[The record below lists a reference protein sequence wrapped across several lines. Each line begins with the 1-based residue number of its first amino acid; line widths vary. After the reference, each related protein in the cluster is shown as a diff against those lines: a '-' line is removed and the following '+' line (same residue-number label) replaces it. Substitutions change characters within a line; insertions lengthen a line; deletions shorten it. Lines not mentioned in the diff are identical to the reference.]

1 MTEPKPLVFTP
12 PASNDSAAEQPSLS
26 CSRRR
31 FLGNVSGVAVAAVTA
46 GAVGLEPILGGKES
60 VADASVVP
68 YSSEGRED
76 KSFNYRVRTA
86 NAERIN
92 VGQQPDNGDATRF
105 TDFSGSYSKASL
117 HDALGVPNAASWLS
131 LKHALQTGDFEDFE
145 NIIVGTPGG
154 GPNSKHNGPQ
164 GGLALDLEGLDSHA
178 TVIPPAPSVT
188 SNITAAEAVEHYW
201 GAVLRD
207 VPFDEYPTNSLVAQ
221 AVADMNRLSFLNG
234 GQNFEYPFPVTP
246 GNLFRGQF
254 VPGDGNVQGPYISQ
268 FMVQPTSFGAQ
279 PLNQQYQTFL
289 GGSGSEFMTSVSDYQ
304 QIQDGGASV
313 GQLAFDPTF
322 RYIRNGRDLAA
333 YTHVDLPY
341 QAYLTAFLVL
351 GGIGAPPNPGNPY
364 IGSRTEKAFGTLG
377 GPDGAATLAEM
388 ATRALKGA
396 SFHKWIKDL
405 RMRPE
410 EYGALVHANLTK
422 STPAPQAARVLH
434 KDVLNSAVLPII
446 QQAYGSFLLPQAFP
460 EGSPTHPCYP
470 TGHGTVGGAC
480 ITVLKFFFDGSQ
492 KIRPLLT
499 HAGRDVVLPSTDG
512 LSLDTYT
519 GADPDNLDIDGE
531 LNKLAYNISFGH
543 GIHAGIHFRSSS
555 YWSILLGEQIALS
568 VLRDRARSYNEPFT
582 ISITKFDGTTA
593 TISNAEA
600 REPHPD
606 TREL

>member
-1 MTEPKPLVFTP
+1 MTEPKSLVSTP
-12 PASNDSAAEQPSLS
+12 PASNHSAAEQPSLS
-26 CSRRR
+26 SSRRK

-46 GAVGLEPILGGKES
+46 GAIGLEPLLGGKES

-86 NAERIN
+86 NAEKIN

-131 LKHALQTGDFEDFE
+131 LKHALKTGDFQDFE

-164 GGLALDLEGLDSHA
+164 GALALDLEGLDSHA
-178 TVIPPAPSVT
+178 TVIPPAPSLT

-279 PLNQQYQTFL
+279 SLNQQYQTFL
-289 GGSGSEFMTSVSDYQ
+289 SGSGSEFLTSVSDYQ
-304 QIQDGGASV
+304 QVQNGGASV

-333 YTHVDLPY
+333 YTHVDVLY
-341 QAYLTAFLVL
+341 QAYLTAYLVL
-351 GGIGAPPNPGNPY
+351 GGIGTPPNPGNPY

-377 GPDGAATLAEM
+377 GPDAAGTLAEM
-388 ATRALKGA
+388 ATRALKSA
-396 SFHKWIKDL
+396 WFHKWIKDL

-410 EYGALVHANLTK
+410 EYGALVHAHLTK
-422 STPAPQAARVLH
+422 STPAPQAAGALH

-446 QQAYGSFLLPQAFP
+446 QQAYGGFLLPQAFP

-499 HAGRDVVLPSTDG
+499 HAERDVVVPSGDG

-519 GADPDNLDIDGE
+519 GADRDNLDINGE

-593 TISNAEA
+593 TITNAEA
-600 REPHPD
+600 R
-606 TREL
+606 